1 MTRKYSDRTGRD
13 SNREAGATAAGDPET
28 AKSSRFQMFL
38 LSTTAICGAVV
49 MVIEVLGSRVLGPFF
64 GVSLFVWTSLIAV
77 TLVALAA
84 GYATGGVLV
93 DRNSDP
99 VRLYGIILAAG
110 LLILI
115 IPFAKSPVLKFCMTL
130 GLRGGSLASA
140 AILFGPSI
148 FLLGCISPFVIKIA
162 SREAK
167 NLGKTVGTFYAVSTI
182 GSFLGTLLTGFVFLA
197 YFRTDRIFYFM
208 GASLVVLSAAYFLL
222 FGKKSL
228 AAALVVPLLLLQPPT
243 GAYEKTQAN
252 GTHVAMIYSGDTFYG
267 NVKVLEY
274 SYGDKRVR
282 ELMIDGLIQGGIDMT
297 NRLSAY
303 QYPYLMEFLPYG
315 TNPQGKTCLVLG
327 LGAGII
333 PMWYE
338 ARGVRT
344 DVVDVNPAI
353 PVIAQKYFGFRIS
366 GDVIVSDARYYL
378 SNSQKKYD
386 YIIVDVANG
395 DWAPAHVLSLE
406 SFRLLKARL
415 AGKGVV
421 AINVI
426 GSLHNEP
433 LMTASIVRTL
443 KEVFR
448 AVKIYLTVNPA
459 SGLDV
464 QNLEVI
470 AYDDPALFFDSRR
483 VSEFPI
489 HYLVE
494 ANTRETLGKE
504 FTFPPGAPSMI
515 LSDDYNPVDFF
526 DVRVKESIRRQILS
540 YTDWDMLI

>member
-1 MTRKYSDRTGRD
+1 MTRKYS
-13 SNREAGATAAGDPET
+13 AAQEPET
-28 AKSSRFQMFL
+28 VKSSRFQLFL
-38 LSTTAICGAVV
+38 LATTAICGAVV

-84 GYATGGVLV
+84 GYATGGVLA
-93 DRNSDP
+93 DRSSAP
-99 VRLYGIILAAG
+99 SRLYGIILAAG
-110 LLILI
+110 FLVLV
-115 IPFAKSPVLKFCMTL
+115 IPYAKAPVLKSCMAL
-130 GLRGGSLASA
+130 GLRAGSLASA
-140 AILFGPSI
+140 TLLFGPSI
-148 FLLGCISPFVIKIA
+148 FLLGCISPYVIKLA
-162 SREAK
+162 AREAK
-167 NLGKTVGTFYAVSTI
+167 SLGKTVGMFYAVSTI

-208 GASLVVLSAAYFLL
+208 SGSLVVLAVAYFLL
-222 FGKKSL
+222 FGKKPL
-228 AAALVVPLLLLQPPT
+228 VAALLVPALLLQPPT
-243 GAYEKTQAN
+243 GMHEKTQAN
-252 GTHVAMIYSGDTFYG
+252 GTHVAVVYSGDTFYG

-274 SYGDKRVR
+274 SYGDKHVR
-282 ELMIDGLIQGGIDMT
+282 ELMIDGLIQGGIDMA
-297 NRLSAY
+297 NGLSVY

-315 TNPQGKTCLVLG
+315 TNPKGKTCLVLG

-353 PVIAQKYFGFRIS
+353 PDIAQTYFGFRVS

-378 SNSQKKYD
+378 SSAQKKYD

-395 DWAPAHVLSLE
+395 DWAPAHILSLE
-406 SFRLLKARL
+406 CFRLLKSRL

-421 AINVI
+421 AINLI
-426 GSLHNEP
+426 GSLHNDP
-433 LMTASIVRTL
+433 LMTASAVRTL
-443 KEVFR
+443 KEVFHT
-448 AVKIYLTVNPA
+448 VKVYVTVDPA

-464 QNLEVI
+464 QNLEII

-483 VSEFPI
+483 VVEFPI
-489 HYLVE
+489 QTLVE
-494 ANTRETLGKE
+494 ANTREILGKE
-504 FTFPPGAPSMI
+504 FTFPKGTPSMI
-515 LSDDYNPVDFF
+515 VSDDYNPVDFF
-526 DVRVKESIRRQILS
+526 DVRVKESIRQKILA